1 MPLHFGPPEGI
12 RHDIGKPF
20 SVDISR
26 DCGIMQQ
33 SVSIIYP
40 QFNPQYSE
48 LLNKSIDFL
57 KNRSFILY
65 IHYMLFVTGNQYC
78 FHKTAY

>member
-1 MPLHFGPPEGI
+1 
-12 RHDIGKPF
+12 
-20 SVDISR
+20 
-26 DCGIMQQ
+26 MQQ